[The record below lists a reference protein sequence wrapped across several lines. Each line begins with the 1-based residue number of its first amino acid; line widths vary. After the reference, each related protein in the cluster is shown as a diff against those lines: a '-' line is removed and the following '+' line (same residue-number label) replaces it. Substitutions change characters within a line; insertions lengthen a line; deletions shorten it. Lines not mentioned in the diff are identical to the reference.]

1 MMSRAGTTLCLSILL
16 MTAACGDDGAG
27 SIPFELKFA
36 AQAAGKAVTCD
47 AMVTGLGPAGAHS
60 IGVSDLRF
68 YVSNLVLFGDDGKP
82 LKVELDDN
90 EFQYNSAAGS
100 VSLIDLTSNT
110 AGTCA
115 SSAIAFAEGTA
126 RTNEQIVGKASG
138 EVHAVSFDVG
148 VPAAIMKET
157 IATNTPEGA
166 PSPLA
171 EMYWSWASGYR
182 HLVVN
187 FTVQAPANQTGEG
200 YLHIGSRDCG
210 AQGKRAL
217 EDRDECGRAYTPKVM
232 LPHFHPESSTVVLD
246 MAALLSGLDFISPVY
261 DPVTFE
267 PIGQGPGVECHSV
280 PEGQPDCP
288 LVFGKLGL
296 DQTSGAADA
305 LSNRVFSAK

>member
-1 MMSRAGTTLCLSILL
+1 MA
-16 MTAACGDDGAG
+16 AACGDDEAG
-27 SIPFELKFA
+27 STPFELKFA

-47 AMVTGLGPAGAHS
+47 AMVSGLGPAGAHS

-68 YVSNLVLFGDDGKP
+68 YVSNLVLFGDDGAP
-82 LKVELDDN
+82 LQVELDDN

-100 VSLIDLTSNT
+100 VSLIDLTSNA
-110 AGTCA
+110 AGTCSNA
-115 SSAIAFAEGTA
+115 AIAFAEGTS
-126 RTNEQIVGKASG
+126 RINERIVGKTSG

-148 VPAAIMKET
+148 VPAAVMKET
-157 IATNTPEGA
+157 IATTSPEGA

-182 HLVVN
+182 HLVMN
-187 FTVQAPANQTGEG
+187 FTVQGPGNQTGEG

-210 AQGKRAL
+210 AEGKRAL
-217 EDRDECGRAYTPKVM
+217 EDRDECGRAYISKVT
-232 LPHFHPESSTVVLD
+232 LPHFHAESSTVVLD
-246 MAALLSGLDFISPVY
+246 VAQLVSGLDFTSPIY

-267 PIGQGPGVECHSV
+267 PIGEGPGVECHSV

-288 LVFGKLGL
+288 VIFGKLGL
-296 DQTSGAADA
+296 DQASGAADA

>member
-1 MMSRAGTTLCLSILL
+1 

-27 SIPFELKFA
+27 STPFELKFA

-60 IGVSDLRF
+60 VGVSDLRF
-68 YVSNLVLFGDDGKP
+68 YVSNLVLFGDDGQP
-82 LKVELDDN
+82 LKVNLDDN

-115 SSAIAFAEGTA
+115 GSAIAFAEGTA
-126 RTNEQIVGKASG
+126 RTNERIVGTASG

-148 VPAAIMKET
+148 VPAAVMKET

-182 HLVVN
+182 HLVMN
-187 FTVQAPANQTGEG
+187 FTVQSPAGQTGEG

-217 EDRDECGRAYTPKVM
+217 EDRDECGLAYTPKTQ
-232 LPHFHPESSTVVLD
+232 LPHIHLDDNSAVVLD
-246 MAALLSGLDFISPVY
+246 VAALLSGLDFVSPVY
-261 DPVTFE
+261 DPVTFD
-267 PIGQGPGVECHSV
+267 PIGEGPGVECHSA
-280 PEGQPDCP
+280 PEGQPDCA
-288 LVFGKLGL
+288 VIFGRLGL
-296 DQTSGAADA
+296 DPTSGAADA
-305 LSNRVFSAK
+305 LANRVFSVR

>member
-1 MMSRAGTTLCLSILL
+1 
-16 MTAACGDDGAG
+16 MTAACGDDEAS

-60 IGVSDLRF
+60 VGVSDLRF
-68 YVSNLVLFGDDGKP
+68 YVGNLVLFGEDGQP
-82 LKVELDDN
+82 LTVELDDN
-90 EFQYNSAAGS
+90 EFQYSSAAGS

-115 SSAIAFAEGTA
+115 TSAIAFAEGTA
-126 RTNEQIVGKASG
+126 RTNERIVGTASG
-138 EVHAVSFDVG
+138 EVHAISFDVG
-148 VPAAIMKET
+148 VPAAVMKET

-182 HLVVN
+182 HMVMN
-187 FTVQAPANQTGEG
+187 FTVQAPAGQTGEG

-210 AQGKRAL
+210 AQGKLAL
-217 EDRDECGRAYTPKVM
+217 EDRDECGRTYTPKVQ
-232 LPHFHPESSTVVLD
+232 LPHIHLDDNSTVVLD
-246 MAALLSGLDFISPVY
+246 VAALLSGLDFVSPVY

-267 PIGQGPGVECHSV
+267 PIGEGPGVECHSA
-280 PEGQPDCP
+280 PEGQPDCS
-288 LVFGKLGL
+288 VIFSKLGL
-296 DQTSGAADA
+296 DETAGTADA
-305 LSNRVFSAK
+305 LGNSVFSAR